1 VRGILILLKERDDV
15 RRRTM
20 SAPEQ
25 HVSVLQAEMQRL
37 EEFLGTL
44 SHEDWQRSSRCDQW
58 TVADVVAHLTA
69 IAQYSAALIV
79 GALHGDTS
87 PPQEVP
93 TLVGPAADIAHYAIA
108 VRQRLSDDLLP
119 TFIAAQRAFHETLAT
134 IGPADWDKPC
144 YQPHRRVAIG
154 WVVDGYIA
162 ERTLHGWDIQSVF
175 DSHARLSPACL
186 PLVIEWNAQRRRWRQ
201 APSDA
206 APLSPSIRYR
216 FDVTGVPHY
225 RTDVILTDAHQ
236 YMEAVGKAP
245 ADVTVRC
252 DGETFILL
260 MYGRIRAQEA
270 VSQGRITFE
279 GDTELAAA
287 FSQRFQGG

>member
-1 VRGILILLKERDDV
+1 
-15 RRRTM
+15 M

-58 TVADVVAHLTA
+58 TVADVIAHLTA
-69 IAQYSAALIV
+69 LTQAHAALIV
-79 GALHGDTS
+79 RALRGDTS

-93 TLVGPAADIAHYAIA
+93 TIAGQAAADIAHQAIA
-108 VRQRLSDDLLP
+108 VRQRLGDDLLP
-119 TFIAAQRAFHETLAT
+119 TCIAAQRTFHETLAT
-134 IGPADWDKPC
+134 IGPADWDKPA
-144 YQPHRRVAIG
+144 YHPQRPISIG
-154 WVVDGYIA
+154 WIVDGSIT

-175 DSHARLSPACL
+175 DPHARLSPACL
-186 PLVIEWNAQRRRWRQ
+186 PIVVEWNAQRRRWRQ

-206 APLSPSIRYR
+206 APIAQSIRYR
-216 FDVTGVPHY
+216 FDVSGVPHY
-225 RTDVILTDAHQ
+225 SSDVILTDAQ
-236 YMEAVGKAP
+236 PYMEAVGKAP

-260 MYGRIRAQEA
+260 MYGRIRAHEA
-270 VSQGRITFE
+270 VSQGRMTFE
-279 GDTELAAA
+279 GDAALVAA
-287 FSQRFQGG
+287 FNQGFQGG